1 MYLTEASTSNFNEY
15 NAVKVENDSEVQYT
29 RLSKEI
35 IMALLNGLNY
45 TNKTLPD
52 SQVTDGEEDISAS
65 IGLISPLAMRISL
78 YLICVVG
85 IILNLAVFCKRKFT
99 M

>member
-1 MYLTEASTSNFNEY
+1 MHLNEASTSDANEY
-15 NAVKVENDSEVQYT
+15 GIAEFENDSQVQYT
-29 RLSKEI
+29 GLSKEI

-45 TNKTLPD
+45 TNRTLPD
-52 SQVTDGEEDISAS
+52 PQNGDTEDAIPAS

-78 YLICVVG
+78 YFICVVG
-85 IILNLAVFCKRKFT
+85 IILNIAVFCKRKLT